1 MRGGERY
8 GTGSEAGSEFA
19 DAEKGPNRSP
29 YADQPNRP
37 VPCYTGPSNWR
48 FPDRMR
54 GNDMKV
60 VDATGTMILP
70 TGKQLAAA
78 AELRSLLSSVN

>member
-1 MRGGERY
+1 MPPCAAPSSCPGHPRHHKPPRRARY
-8 GTGSEAGSEFA
+8 I
-19 DAEKGPNRSP
+19 
-29 YADQPNRP
+29 DQPNTTP
-37 VPCYTGPSNWR
+37 PGYAGQSNWR